1 MNCPQCKYL
10 LFGLS
15 EPRCPECGRPFEATD
30 FAFPPGG
37 VHFLCPHCR
46 QPYFGNDEFGLP
58 RPRVFQCIK
67 CGRHVAAASMIVHPV
82 RQGVAGESL
91 RYGNLWEHREQV
103 GMRRAFLESARE
115 IALRP
120 KEFFR
125 LAYGTD
131 RGGAIS
137 FGIGCGYLAAL
148 ALNLEMSLLSVMIA
162 GGGVPHP
169 LSYFR
174 PGVFFLIFVLVPIL
188 AIVSIYSYAVLIQL
202 ALELVGVHHAEF
214 DETIQTVAY
223 AGAVWPAMIVPFV
236 GLPWMVAVVC
246 VGLEQFHGISRR
258 KALAAAILPIFI
270 FIGLSITT
278 GVYLMM

>member
-1 MNCPQCKYL
+1 MNCPHCKYL

-30 FAFPPGG
+30 FAFPPGA

-58 RPRVFQCIK
+58 RPRTFQCIK
-67 CGRHVAAASMIVHPV
+67 CARHVAASTMIVHPV
-82 RQGVAGESL
+82 RADVAGEAL
-91 RYGNLWEHREQV
+91 RYGNAWEHREQI
-103 GMRRAFLESARE
+103 GMGRAFVESARE

-148 ALNLEMSLLSVMIA
+148 ALNLAMSLLSVMI

-188 AIVSIYSYAVLIQL
+188 AIIGIYGYAVLAQL
-202 ALELVGVHHAEF
+202 TLAVLGARYAEF
-214 DETIQTVAY
+214 DETIQTVSY
-223 AGAVWPAMIVPFV
+223 AGAVLPAMVVPFI
-236 GLPWMVAVVC
+236 GLPWMAAVVC
-246 VGLEQFHGISRR
+246 VGLEQFHGVSRK
-258 KALAAAILPIFI
+258 KALVAAVFPMFV
-270 FIGLSITT
+270 FIGLSIGT
-278 GVYLMM
+278 GVYLAM